1 MYISD
6 KNSRLILI
14 RHGESLWNAKGL
26 WTGWRD
32 IGLTEKGRQEA
43 LFAAKVIKGI
53 IIHLAIT
60 SDLKRAYHT
69 LDIIKQELKYVNL
82 KTVKDKNVRERNY
95 GKYTGF
101 SKWKIKGDLGTDRFN
116 QLRRGWDVPI
126 PEGESLKDVY
136 KRVLTNYNMH
146 ILPAIK
152 KAQNVLFVTHGNTNR
167 ALIKHLENIS
177 DSKIRGV
184 EMLTGEVIVYQV
196 DKTGMIVTK
205 EKRAVNHNH
214 GNQ

>member
-1 MYISD
+1 MSISD

-82 KTVKDKNVRERNY
+82 KTVKDKNVI
-95 GKYTGF
+95 F
-101 SKWKIKGDLGTDRFN
+101 
-116 QLRRGWDVPI
+116 
-126 PEGESLKDVY
+126 
-136 KRVLTNYNMH
+136 
-146 ILPAIK
+146 
-152 KAQNVLFVTHGNTNR
+152 
-167 ALIKHLENIS
+167 
-177 DSKIRGV
+177 
-184 EMLTGEVIVYQV
+184 
-196 DKTGMIVTK
+196 
-205 EKRAVNHNH
+205 
-214 GNQ
+214 